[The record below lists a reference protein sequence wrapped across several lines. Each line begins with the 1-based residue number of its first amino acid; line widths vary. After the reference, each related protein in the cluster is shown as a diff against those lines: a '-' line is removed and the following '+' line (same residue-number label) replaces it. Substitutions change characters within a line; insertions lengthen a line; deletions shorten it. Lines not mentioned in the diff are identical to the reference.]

1 MISSKDTIAAISTAQ
16 GTGGIGIIRIS
27 GKNAVGTADGIFHGK
42 TSVKDMDSHTIQY
55 GKIKDTK
62 TGEIIDEV
70 MLTKMSAPATYTRED
85 VIEINCHGNI
95 LIQRRILSLIYE
107 NGARPAEPGEF
118 TKRAFLNGRI
128 DLTQAEAVM
137 DLINSKT
144 EKSREAAVLQLSG
157 KISGYINNIIEK
169 LLNIMAR
176 IEVTVDYPEHDDEAD
191 TAVIAETELKEIYSD
206 LSSAIESYDTGR
218 LLKTGI
224 QTTIVGKPNSGKST
238 LLNELA
244 GYDRAI
250 VTDIPGTTR
259 DIVEENINIDGILL
273 NLKDTAGIR
282 RSEDVVEQIG
292 IKLAMENIKTSDL
305 VIYVISLSEEDPVDI
320 HILEEIKDKKAI
332 IFLNKE
338 DLAKD
343 GEADNIK
350 EILKGYSL
358 GENIKIVV
366 SSLKREKGAEEIKKA
381 IKDMFFSGNLS
392 QNDQLIITAERHVN
406 LIKQSQNAI
415 SDGIDSLLGGMPLDM
430 LSVDIRNAAEYLGEI
445 VGMSISEN
453 LIDKIFS
460 SFCIGK

>member
-338 DLAKD
+338 DLAKE

-381 IKDMFFSGNLS
+381 IKDMFFSGNIS
-392 QNDQLIITAERHVN
+392 QNDQLIITAERHVD